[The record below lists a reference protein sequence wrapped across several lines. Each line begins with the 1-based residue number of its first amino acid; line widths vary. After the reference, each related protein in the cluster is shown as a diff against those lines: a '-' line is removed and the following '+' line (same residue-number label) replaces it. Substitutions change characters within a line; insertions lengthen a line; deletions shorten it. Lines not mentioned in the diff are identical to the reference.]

1 MEQLTPEA
9 KAAVMQLMG
18 QTYGLAKKQDDMLV
32 SASGNLKPKS
42 NELKSMVENLV
53 QTPVSQSTQPSVP
66 VQPSVPATT
75 DLPVTPAQVTPEQAI
90 SELNQITNVDVDS
103 QPQVTHPLPE
113 EQMLFNF
120 EPDKIDLLI
129 SAVKESNLLLKDIK
143 LQLETNNA
151 RPKRKSA
158 KAKITD

>member
-103 QPQVTHPLPE
+103 QPQVTYPLPE